1 MWIRF
6 IKDFEIFKAGDKAD
20 VLRTKAAELRAG
32 GYISSEI
39 ETPGYDPAP
48 AEVRIKKKAGRP
60 RKK

>member
-6 IKDFEIFKAGDKAD
+6 IKDFEIFKAGEKAD
-20 VLRTKAAELRAG
+20 VTRAKAAALKAG

-48 AEVRIKKKAGRP
+48 AKIKPKRKAGRP